1 MKHLKSK
8 TDWTWLEKEDDSEI
22 DYSDIPETT
31 KEFWADAELLMP
43 TQKTAISIRLDNKI
57 IEYFKRT
64 GSGYQSKINA
74 VLKAYVKNHSK
85 LAHDH
90 R

>member
-8 TDWTWLEKEDDSEI
+8 TDWAWLERANDDEI
-22 DYSDIPETT
+22 DYSDIPATT
-31 KEFWADAELLMP
+31 KEFWADAELFMP
-43 TQKTAISIRLDNKI
+43 DPKTPISIRLDNKI

-74 VLKAYVKNHSK
+74 VLKAYVKNRLK
-85 LAHDH
+85 LAQNHQ
-90 R
+90 